1 MAEKVEHLPESP
13 EEEEEVR
20 NAQLLL
26 SPVKNAEE
34 RGRDIAHMVE
44 EGEQEADDEDAVS
57 AFLSERACC
66 IVTAPPACTAMAA
79 IFSHPATRDATTH
92 CPTTRINQPISK
104 LFPALLINQAVLPR
118 TSISHGKPINSTR
131 PYILRYTYN
140 P

>member
-1 MAEKVEHLPESP
+1 MLLRLTGQIAAGQLWMVEKVEHLPESP

-92 CPTTRINQPISK
+92 SPTVRISP
-104 LFPALLINQAVLPR
+104 FPNSSLP
-118 TSISHGKPINSTR
+118 S
-131 PYILRYTYN
+131 
-140 P
+140 

>member
-1 MAEKVEHLPESP
+1 MLVARTGVLPEIAAACAAAFVATIFKPLLLSESP

-79 IFSHPATRDATTH
+79 IFSHPFSDRGQTTNAAAYRL
-92 CPTTRINQPISK
+92 PSIRK
-104 LFPALLINQAVLPR
+104 LQ
-118 TSISHGKPINSTR
+118 
-131 PYILRYTYN
+131 
-140 P
+140 